1 MIIFIRR
8 FPVDLDRSIKQYEK
22 NRYICT
28 SWKVNKIKMP
38 ILHDEVTKHRKP
50 DWLKIRLHNNEGFS
64 QVARI
69 VEEHGLHTICS
80 SGRCPNQAECWSR
93 RTATFMILGDIC
105 TRSCKFCA
113 TATGKPLPPD
123 RDEPQKLARS
133 VSLMGLKH
141 CVITSVDRDD
151 LPDGG
156 ASHWAASVR
165 AVREANPD
173 TTIEVLIPDFDG
185 KGELIDVVLASAPD
199 IVGHNIET
207 VERLTPQVRSR
218 ARYRVSLATLKHIA
232 DSGATAKSGL
242 MLGLGESEEEVLAT
256 MDDLLACGC
265 KILTIGQYLRPTL
278 KHLPVA
284 EYVTPEKFAWYKEEA
299 LRRGFTYVESGPM
312 VRSSYMAERAMQRCR
327 ETEETTTVQ
336 QRHHSTTDPAHD
348 VVDSSSAGETLTKQ

>member
-1 MIIFIRR
+1 M
-8 FPVDLDRSIKQYEK
+8 
-22 NRYICT
+22 
-28 SWKVNKIKMP
+28 
-38 ILHDEVTKHRKP
+38 
-50 DWLKIRLHNNEGFS
+50 
-64 QVARI
+64 
-69 VEEHGLHTICS
+69 S
-80 SGRCPNQAECWSR
+80 S
-93 RTATFMILGDIC
+93 
-105 TRSCKFCA
+105 
-113 TATGKPLPPD
+113 PPW
-123 RDEPQKLARS
+123 
-133 VSLMGLKH
+133 
-141 CVITSVDRDD
+141 T
-151 LPDGG
+151 

-327 ETEETTTVQ
+327 ETDETTTVQ

-348 VVDSSSAGETLTKQ
+348 VVENSSAGETLTKQ